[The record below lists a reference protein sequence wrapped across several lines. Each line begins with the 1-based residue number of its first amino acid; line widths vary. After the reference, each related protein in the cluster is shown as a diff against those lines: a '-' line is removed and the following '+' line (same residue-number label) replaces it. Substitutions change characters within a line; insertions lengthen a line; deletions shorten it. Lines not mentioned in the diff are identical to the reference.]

1 MSTST
6 NEMKTGISLSSVPLL
21 ESSIGWNAWYQEMM
35 VYITLAGYHDLFT
48 RNKTRPEKGNLADD
62 VWLAKVEL
70 WEDRQE
76 RVVAAI
82 THRLSFNA
90 RHQFKNEKVAHTLME
105 KLRKNFR
112 PKGVCIFQ

>member
-62 VWLAKVEL
+62 VWLARVEL

-82 THRLSFNA
+82 THRLSILGIYESKSRQLFDSDRGRIPLVPEVAA
-90 RHQFKNEKVAHTLME
+90 RHFL
-105 KLRKNFR
+105 
-112 PKGVCIFQ
+112 